1 MPTYQLL
8 TDRSLAQ
15 SSAITPTTLIHIV
28 YTGDPSQNIAGS
40 SYKAELQ
47 QLSSIFSTST
57 FSGGSGNCITD
68 LYVTNIHGCSPITIY
83 DSIRSTGT
91 TVSGLTSFSFGFE
104 TSATTDYSFAIG
116 AQTLAS
122 GPYSHADGILT
133 ISSGSSSHAEGI
145 LTVAAEWGAHAE
157 GGYFNGSNLVPGGKA
172 LAWGSHAEG
181 TLTIASG
188 VSSHAEGIL
197 TVALGW
203 GSHSE
208 GGYVDGGLYS
218 GGTAIGKGSHAEG
231 QETISSGTSSHAE
244 GWLTNS
250 SGSYSH
256 AEGQLTLSLGQSS
269 HAEGQN
275 TISSGDWSHAE
286 GTSTIAS
293 GYWSHAEGSQTIS
306 SGDFSHAEGFG
317 TLADGSGSHAEGG
330 YFLHPTYV
338 SGGTALGKASHAEGV
353 KTTAYGIAS
362 HAEGDQTYSF
372 GFGSHAEGQGTYTS
386 GSYQHATGKWN
397 LTADTTSGAF
407 IIGNGTNSSNR
418 SNLLFAGNS
427 GVTIYGTLSAATYLN
442 LPLGNYGS
450 GLTFNVGT
458 YDLSLD
464 GGNGV
469 LDTINLGILT
479 SDLTIT
485 GGTYNNGTG
494 VATFTNNTG
503 GTFNVTG
510 FLVGYTDTLV
520 TGATYSNNSFT
531 FTNSTGGTFNVL
543 FNTVTGLTS
552 TGTISANT
560 ISATTYQNT
569 PTALQVACSDEVT
582 ALVTGNTTTFRMPYN
597 MNVTEVR
604 GSLTTAQTAGG
615 TFTVD
620 ILNNGTTILSTLIT
634 IDNSL
639 KTSKTSAIQPVV
651 STANL
656 VDDSEMVVKIT
667 QIGNGTARGLKVTIL
682 GNRS

>member
-1 MPTYQLL
+1 
-8 TDRSLAQ
+8 
-15 SSAITPTTLIHIV
+15 LIHIV

-47 QLSSIFSTST
+47 QLSSLFSTST
-57 FSGGSGNCITD
+57 FSGGSGNCIAD

-122 GPYSHADGILT
+122 GPYSHADGIST
-133 ISSGSSSHAEGI
+133 ISSGISSHAEGI
-145 LTVAAEWGAHAE
+145 LTVAAEWGSHAE
-157 GGYFNGSNLVPGGKA
+157 GGYYNGSNLVPGGKA

-188 VSSHAEGIL
+188 VSSHSEG
-197 TVALGW
+197 VYSFALGW

-231 QETISSGTSSHAE
+231 EETISSGTSSHSE

-256 AEGQLTLSLGQSS
+256 AEGQLTLSLGQAS
-269 HAEGQN
+269 HSEGQN
-275 TISSGDWSHAE
+275 TMSSGDWSHAE

-293 GYWSHAEGSQTIS
+293 GYWSHAEGSQTIA

-317 TLADGSGSHAEGG
+317 TLADGKGSHAEGG

-338 SGGTALGKASHAEGV
+338 SGGTALGRASHAEGI

-362 HAEGDQTYSF
+362 HAEGDQSYSF

-386 GSYQHATGKWN
+386 GTYQHATGKWN
-397 LTADTTSGAF
+397 LTANTTSGAF
-407 IIGNGTNSSNR
+407 IIGNGTSNLNR
-418 SNLLFAGNS
+418 SNLLLAAGS
-427 GVTIYGTLSAATYLN
+427 GVTVYGNFTADTISATTYLN
-442 LPLGNYGS
+442 LPLSNYGS

-469 LDTINLGILT
+469 LDTINLGILS

-494 VATFTNNTG
+494 VASFTNNTG

-520 TGATYSNNSFT
+520 TGATYTNNTFT

-552 TGTISANT
+552 TGTISSNTISATTISSNTISATT

-604 GSLTTAQTAGG
+604 GSLTTAQTTGG

-656 VDDSEMVVKIT
+656 IDDSEMVVKIT

-682 GNRS
+682 GKRS